1 MRENFIISADKNNG
15 YPSFADSID
24 LDDTDFYKNKNQFI
38 ADGISYPKY
47 LGKNIESETVII
59 KNTAFYTFGNYP
71 EMKDTKYSLIS
82 GAFANNQSLSKIVIP
97 SSVSFIGD
105 TAFKNTA
112 LSSVK
117 ITENC
122 VYGDESFPEDCKID
136 FYKE

>member
-1 MRENFIISADKNNG
+1 MRENFIISDDKNNG
-15 YPSFADSID
+15 YPSFSDSID

-59 KNTAFYTFGNYP
+59 KNTAFYTFENYP

-82 GAFANNQSLSKIVIP
+82 GAFANNLNLSKIVIP

-117 ITENC
+117 IAENC
-122 VYGDESFPEDCKID
+122 TYGDESFPKDCKIEK
-136 FYKE
+136 Y

>member
-1 MRENFIISADKNNG
+1 MRENFTISADKNNG
-15 YPSFADSID
+15 YPSFSDSID

-71 EMKDTKYSLIS
+71 EPKYARYSLIS
-82 GAFANNQSLSKIVIP
+82 GAFANNQNLSKILIP
-97 SSVSFIGD
+97 SSVTLIGD

-117 ITENC
+117 ISSDC
-122 VYGDESFPEDCKID
+122 VYGDESFPDDCNVE
-136 FYKE
+136 FY